1 MNVSFSYL
9 FKNNVSM
16 FQQSIKDCYYQSGT
30 FVRPYVLFFLLL
42 LLPVYCTQ
50 DTILVYMLCAIFINH
65 NFSSFSQPQK
75 LIAMNGARDYKLQ
88 LL

>member
-1 MNVSFSYL
+1 MFMAILIILWPYL
-9 FKNNVSM
+9 LT
-16 FQQSIKDCYYQSGT
+16 IKLRSVIRHNLGHSK
-30 FVRPYVLFFLLL
+30 
-42 LLPVYCTQ
+42 

>member
-1 MNVSFSYL
+1 MKLICTKCKRLLSL
-9 FKNNVSM
+9 ELK
-16 FQQSIKDCYYQSGT
+16 IAAH
-30 FVRPYVLFFLLL
+30 LLL
-42 LLPVYCTQ
+42 YVR
-50 DTILVYMLCAIFINH
+50 VVFSAAAVLCAIFINH